1 MAKILD
7 CTFRDGGYQTNWNFS
22 IPFVEDYLNLIHRL
36 GVEIAEIGFRAAVT
50 LENQDS
56 GPFFFSNEK
65 FLKSL
70 SLPDTLQIAVM
81 INSDEISEVKTEVN
95 SLFPPAAES
104 IVSLVRIASR
114 INDIKKS
121 YEIAVQLQDK
131 GYKVALNLMESTP
144 ELISS
149 EKFLQ
154 ISQLLGTFD
163 YVFLADSFG
172 ILSPAE
178 INEMDSIFKETRS
191 EYGLHLHDNRGLA
204 YANALAGEQNGVLWL
219 DSTAA
224 GLGRGAGN
232 LRTEQLLIDSR
243 GKETL
248 LSSEFSQLLDLI
260 QTLSVGSLEQWPMVL
275 NPLYFLGA
283 RFNVHPNVVLKLI
296 RDASPELAIKHI
308 IGQGTSN

>member
-22 IPFVEDYLNLIHRL
+22 IPLVEDYLNLIHGL
-36 GVEIAEIGFRAAVT
+36 GVEIAEIGFRSA
-50 LENQDS
+50 LKSENQDS
-56 GPFFFSNEK
+56 GPFLFSDEE
-65 FLKSL
+65 FLNSL

-95 SLFPPAAES
+95 SLFSPAVES
-104 IVSLVRIASR
+104 TVSLVRMASR
-114 INDIKKS
+114 INDVKKS
-121 YEIAVQLQDK
+121 HEIAIQLQDK
-131 GYKVALNLMESTP
+131 GYKVALNLMESSP

-149 EKFLQ
+149 KKFLQ
-154 ISQLLGTFD
+154 INGLLEAFD

-172 ILSPAE
+172 ILSPTE

-191 EYGLHLHDNRGLA
+191 DYGLHLHDNRGLA
-204 YANALAGEQNGVLWL
+204 FANALAAKQNGVLWL

-232 LRTEQLLIDSR
+232 LRTEQLIIDSCSE
-243 GKETL
+243 ETL
-248 LSSEFSQLLDLI
+248 LSTEFSQLLTLM
-260 QTLSVGSLEQWPMVL
+260 QTLSEGSLEQWPRVL

-283 RFNVHPNVVLKLI
+283 RFNVHPNVVLNLI
-296 RDASPELAIKHI
+296 RDADPELAIKHI
-308 IGQGTSN
+308 IGQGSSN

>member
-1 MAKILD
+1 MSKILD

-22 IPFVEDYLNLIHRL
+22 IPLVEEYLNLIHKL
-36 GVEIAEIGFRAAVT
+36 GIQIAEIGFRSALT
-50 LENQDS
+50 LENQGS
-56 GPFFFSNEK
+56 GPFLFSDEK

-81 INSDEISEVKTEVN
+81 INSDEISEVKTEID
-95 SLFPPAAES
+95 SLFPSAAES

-114 INDIKKS
+114 ISDVEKS
-121 YEIAVQLQDK
+121 HEIAIQLQGK
-131 GYKVALNLMESTP
+131 GYKVALNLMESSP
-144 ELISS
+144 ELIRS

-154 ISQLLGTFD
+154 INIFLETFD

-178 INEMDSIFKETRS
+178 INEIDSIFKETRS
-191 EYGLHLHDNRGLA
+191 DYGLHLHDNRGLA
-204 YANALAGEQNGVLWL
+204 YANALIAEQNGVQWL

-232 LRTEQLLIDSR
+232 LRTEQLIIDSC

-248 LSSEFSQLLDLI
+248 LSTEFSQLLVLL
-260 QTLSVGSLEQWPMVL
+260 QTLSEGSLEQWPKVL

-296 RDASPELAIKHI
+296 RDAGHELAIKHI
-308 IGQGTSN
+308 VGQESSN